1 MLVCGGHT
9 LRSCLSGIRCLV
21 VGAKNLSTRRKTVKT
36 FIYLFKKDSAEAL
49 VNFVE
54 YFSIL
59 SVLGRGVGRTGP
71 TDGAGEKNDR
81 GRTRRRNA
89 RELGATQPLPHTRPA
104 HRKKEKKDRRNK
116 SRERSDKNRP
126 RIQLSI
132 SVSILGV
139 LPGAFAD

>member
-1 MLVCGGHT
+1 MQQ
-9 LRSCLSGIRCLV
+9 RQ
-21 VGAKNLSTRRKTVKT
+21 
-36 FIYLFKKDSAEAL
+36 
-49 VNFVE
+49 
-54 YFSIL
+54 
-59 SVLGRGVGRTGP
+59 
-71 TDGAGEKNDR
+71 DR

-104 HRKKEKKDRRNK
+104 HRKKEKKDGRNK